1 MSPLA
6 RAANVLDACNI
17 PGVPAEAGWPK
28 RLQEQAPRQPWD
40 QNSVRLRLR
49 EAAYT
54 IQRLPMPKNGRPPE
68 HRVAW
73 PDVVH
78 DWLAYG
84 WLPARAP
91 RIPPTPQEITR
102 CDEVLGLLFLL
113 TRDQRL
119 VCWARAQPRPFA
131 WRKLEALDELERHGR
146 GRGAAQLRRIMH
158 DGEWRIIHHLNGTP
172 ARLRVDSAGYAIR

>member
-1 MSPLA
+1 
-6 RAANVLDACNI
+6 
-17 PGVPAEAGWPK
+17 
-28 RLQEQAPRQPWD
+28 
-40 QNSVRLRLR
+40 
-49 EAAYT
+49 
-54 IQRLPMPKNGRPPE
+54 MPKNGRPPE

-84 WLPARAP
+84 WHDARAP

-102 CDEVLGLLFLL
+102 CDEVLSWLFLL

-119 VCWARAQPRPFA
+119 ICWARSQPRPFA

-158 DGEWRIIHHLNGTP
+158 DGEWRIIHHLSGTP
-172 ARLRVDSAGYAIR
+172 ARLRVDSGGYAIR